1 MSNEQRK
8 ALRHRWM
15 IVTRSSAFVHHSPF
29 VIRASSFLRAS
40 SFGFRHSG
48 LRHSFV
54 LRHWDFAI
62 LGGLAKMSNEQ
73 RKALRRRPVFV
84 TRSSSFVRHSP
95 FVIRASS
102 FFRASSFELRHFLG
116 FVIRISSF

>member
-1 MSNEQRK
+1 
-8 ALRHRWM
+8 
-15 IVTRSSAFVHHSPF
+15 
-29 VIRASSFLRAS
+29 
-40 SFGFRHSG
+40 
-48 LRHSFV
+48 
-54 LRHWDFAI
+54 
-62 LGGLAKMSNEQ
+62 MSNEQ

>member
-15 IVTRSSAFVHHSPF
+15 IVTRSSAFVRP
-29 VIRASSFLRAS
+29 SSFLRAS

-54 LRHWDFAI
+54 LHHSDFAI

-73 RKALRRRPVFV
+73 RKKLRRRPVFV

-102 FFRASSFELRHFLG
+102 FFRASSFG
-116 FVIRISSF
+116 FRYCDHAY

>member
-1 MSNEQRK
+1 LFTIRPSSFE
-8 ALRHRWM
+8 LRH
-15 IVTRSSAFVHHSPF
+15 SDF
-29 VIRASSFLRAS
+29 VILAF
-40 SFGFRHSG
+40 
-48 LRHSFV
+48 RHSFV
-54 LRHWDFAI
+54 VRHWDFAI

-73 RKALRRRPVFV
+73 RKTLRRRPVFV

-102 FFRASSFELRHFLG
+102 FLRASSFVIRHFLG